1 MSKCQ
6 KWSPYT
12 IDDLPDELILHVG
25 SFLNLKE
32 IIKCGQVSKRI
43 RSICSDETMWQAV
56 NLYNKIVPVEFLIRL
71 IGNKCKYLS
80 FLRSK
85 ICIFKLHGSPMKLNQ
100 YCELKFLDLGYCK
113 ADYQVVEELLSSCHS
128 LENLSMKGFTFNS
141 KIIKALALKNGKT
154 IKVLDLSL
162 CKGLDLE
169 SIKLIVRNCLELRE
183 LNLEETNLTNESI
196 SLLSNE
202 LTTKIERLSLHLL
215 KIVKD
220 EHIVAIVN
228 RCKNLIALD
237 LAFNLITNLSLK
249 SIFENLRPSLEELDV
264 NYTNVTFEKML
275 ELGSMEKIRI
285 LNCRTLNYYGTTNL
299 RPLEWKTNGRISQ
312 NSRRVQVADSN
323 SSANPKEMFWKIKA
337 KQLPLFETNQVR
349 KYIN

>member
-1 MSKCQ
+1 M
-6 KWSPYT
+6 
-12 IDDLPDELILHVG
+12 DDLPNELILHIV

-43 RSICSDETMWQAV
+43 RSICSDETIWQKV
-56 NLYNKIVPVEFLIRL
+56 NLYNKIVPVNFLICL

-80 FLRSK
+80 LLKSK
-85 ICIFKLHGSPMKLNQ
+85 ICIFKLYGSPMKLNQ
-100 YCELKFLDLGYCK
+100 YCELKVLDLGYCK

-128 LENLSMKGFTFNS
+128 LENLSMKSFTFIDN
-141 KIIKALALKNGKT
+141 KIIEAFSLKSGKT

-169 SIKLIVRNCLELRE
+169 SIQLIVRNCLELRE
-183 LNLEETNLTNESI
+183 LNLEETNFTNESI

-202 LTTKIERLSLHLL
+202 LTTKIEKLSLHWL

-228 RCKNLIALD
+228 RCKNLKALD
-237 LAFNLITNLSLK
+237 LAFNLITNLSLNG
-249 SIFENLRPSLEELDV
+249 IIENLRPSLEELDV
-264 NYTNVTFEKML
+264 NYTNVTFEKVL

-285 LNCRTLNYYGTTNL
+285 LNCRSTLNHYGTTNL
-299 RPLEWKTNGRISQ
+299 RQLEWKTNGRISQ
-312 NSRRVQVADSN
+312 NSKRVQVADSN
-323 SSANPKEMFWKIKA
+323 SSAKPKEMFWKIKA
-337 KQLPLFETNQVR
+337 KQLPLFQTNQIR